1 MDLCEAKNNERRHP
15 NCHLLQLLPMCMI
28 IIIVA
33 MSEKQGAIF
42 KLQRR
47 YLEFKTLI
55 IFT

>member
-1 MDLCEAKNNERRHP
+1 MREDTRNVIS
-15 NCHLLQLLPMCMI
+15 LQLLPMCMI

-33 MSEKQGAIF
+33 MPEKQGAIF

-47 YLEFKTLI
+47 YLEFKILI